1 MSYSYAD
8 DDDDVSVS
16 QPPEAPIVVHDN
28 DVLSGRGVFIAEHPG
43 NKRYRSLISTH
54 YDKDYCET
62 YTTSEKRAVAENII
76 KHIRE
81 LDPPG
86 RFLQRDGNCKKVRGL
101 TGPWE
106 VINHDA
112 VVKKVCQALRDCNRQ
127 DRKGYANGIKQPDDV
142 RVSLEKRQRS
152 GLTNK
157 QQAAAAAGAASA
169 YMASLAHFDAEPAPY
184 AAMPAMGGMPGS
196 DVDALAAAAAVVD
209 DDDGPS
215 SKKLRTDEGHVPGDN
230 HGVAGEEA
238 GEEDDHELNV
248 GVL

>member
-16 QPPEAPIVVHDN
+16 AQPPEAPIVVHDN
-28 DVLSGRGVFIAEHPG
+28 DVLSGRGVIIAEHSG

-106 VINHDA
+106 IINHDA

-127 DRKGYANGIKQPDDV
+127 DRKGYANGIKKPDDV
-142 RVSLEKRQRS
+142 RVSLEKRQQS

-169 YMASLAHFDAEPAPY
+169 YMASLAQFDAEPAPY
-184 AAMPAMGGMPGS
+184 AATMPAMGGMPGS

-209 DDDGPS
+209 DDGPS
-215 SKKLRTDEGHVPGDN
+215 SKRLRTDE
-230 HGVAGEEA
+230 AGEEA
-238 GEEDDHELNV
+238 GEEDDRELNV

>member
-16 QPPEAPIVVHDN
+16 QPPQAPIVVHEN
-28 DVLSGRGVFIAEHPG
+28 DVLSGRGVIIAEHPG

-106 VINHDA
+106 IINHDA

-127 DRKGYANGIKQPDDV
+127 DRKGYANGIKKPDDV
-142 RVSLEKRQRS
+142 RASLEKRQRS

-169 YMASLAHFDAEPAPY
+169 YMASLAQFDEASPY
-184 AAMPAMGGMPGS
+184 APAMPAGVAMGGMPGS

-209 DDDGPS
+209 DDGPG
-215 SKKLRTDEGHVPGDN
+215 SKRLRTEDGHIPDV
-230 HGVAGEEA
+230 HVEAGEEA
-238 GEEDDHELNV
+238 GEEDHEINV
-248 GVL
+248 RAL

>member
-1 MSYSYAD
+1 MSYSFAD
-8 DDDDVSVS
+8 DDVPVP
-16 QPPEAPIVVHDN
+16 QPPRAPIVVHDN
-28 DVLSGRGVFIAEHPG
+28 DVLSGRGVIIAEHPG
-43 NKRYRSLISTH
+43 NKRYRALVSSH

-127 DRKGYANGIKQPDDV
+127 DRKGYANGVQQPDDV
-142 RVSLEKRQRS
+142 RVSLEKRKQS

-169 YMASLAHFDAEPAPY
+169 YMASYAQFDPQYAPA
-184 AAMPAMGGMPGS
+184 AAMPAAMAVGGMGGS
-196 DVDALAAAAAVVD
+196 DVDALAAAAAVVGD
-209 DDDGPS
+209 SPS
-215 SKKLRTDEGHVPGDN
+215 TKRLRTEDGGHIPGP
-230 HGVAGEEA
+230 AGEEEM
-238 GEEDDHELNV
+238 GTL
-248 GVL
+248 

>member
-8 DDDDVSVS
+8 DDVPVPQQ
-16 QPPEAPIVVHDN
+16 QPPGAPIVVHDN
-28 DVLSGRGVFIAEHPG
+28 DVLSGRGVIIAEHPG
-43 NKRYRSLISTH
+43 NKRYRALISTH

-112 VVKKVCQALRDCNRQ
+112 VVKKVCQGLRDCNRQ
-127 DRKGYANGIKQPDDV
+127 DRKGYANSVQQPEDV
-142 RVSLEKRQRS
+142 RVSLEKRKQS

-157 QQAAAAAGAASA
+157 QQATAAAGAAK
-169 YMASLAHFDAEPAPY
+169 ASMPSYAQFDPQY
-184 AAMPAMGGMPGS
+184 AATGS
-196 DVDALAAAAAVVD
+196 DVDALAAAAAVVGD
-209 DDDGPS
+209 SPS
-215 SKKLRTDEGHVPGDN
+215 AKRLRTDGGHISDP
-230 HGVAGEEA
+230 A
-238 GEEDDHELNV
+238 GEEDHALNE
-248 GVL
+248 GSL

>member
-8 DDDDVSVS
+8 ADDDVPVPQ
-16 QPPEAPIVVHDN
+16 QPSGAPIVVHDN
-28 DVLSGRGVFIAEHPG
+28 DVLSGRGVIIAEHPG
-43 NKRYRSLISTH
+43 NKRYRALISTH

-101 TGPWE
+101 AGPWE

-112 VVKKVCQALRDCNRQ
+112 VVKKVCQGLRDCNRQ
-127 DRKGYANGIKQPDDV
+127 DRKGYANGVQQPEDV
-142 RVSLEKRQRS
+142 RVSLEKRKQS

-157 QQAAAAAGAASA
+157 QQATAAAGAATA
-169 YMASLAHFDAEPAPY
+169 YMPSYAQFDPQCAAT
-184 AAMPAMGGMPGS
+184 AAMPAGMAVGAGMAGS
-196 DVDALAAAAAVVD
+196 DVDALAAAAAVVGD
-209 DDDGPS
+209 SPS
-215 SKKLRTDEGHVPGDN
+215 AKRLRTDGGHIPDP
-230 HGVAGEEA
+230 A
-238 GEEDDHELNV
+238 GEEDHELNE
-248 GVL
+248 GSL